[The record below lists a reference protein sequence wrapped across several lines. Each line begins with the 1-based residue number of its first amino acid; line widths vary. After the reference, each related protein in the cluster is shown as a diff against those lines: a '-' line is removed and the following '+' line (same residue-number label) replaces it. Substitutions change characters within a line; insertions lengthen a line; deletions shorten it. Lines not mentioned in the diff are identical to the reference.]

1 MLNRKQWFS
10 NVAALITASL
20 IPWVLAQADATD
32 RHVVLIS
39 IDGFAGYL
47 VDDPKV
53 PLPNIRR
60 LAEEGCIVEGGMTVS
75 DPSVTWPN
83 HTTLVTGLKPGRHG
97 VLANGV
103 LVRGGVGVPVKIDSN
118 RDQIDLVRVPT
129 IADVAHAAGLRTAEV
144 IWPCTR
150 NSKSFD
156 DQFPDV
162 PNSLDYTTPRLR
174 TELIEK
180 GFLRDESQA
189 SFRSVSVVGLD
200 YVWTEAACHLIRQR
214 KPHLTLV
221 HLLNNDATHHRRG
234 AQTQDGY
241 TANAYADM
249 CVGRIL
255 DAIDDAGIRETTTVI
270 LVADH
275 GFTLTPKAIR
285 PNVVLRKAGLLTLDG
300 GELTEA
306 QVHVVPE
313 GGVGYVYCTNP
324 ATASQ
329 RAAFVQ
335 KLLLGQEGVADF
347 LLPDRFNEVGF
358 PHPRENNQV
367 PDAIVVAKDGYG
379 VSGNMT
385 GETLVTTYQEART
398 ALGSHGFLAK
408 SPKMKAMCILSG
420 VGIRPGGK
428 IQGVD
433 NTAVAPTIAK
443 LLGLK
448 YDYAEGKPLSNVFVT
463 SGDQ

>member
-1 MLNRKQWFS
+1 MLSRKQWYF

-20 IPWVLAQADATD
+20 SPWALAQSDAAD

-53 PLPNIRR
+53 PLPNIRC
-60 LAEEGCIVEGGMTVS
+60 LAKEGCIVDGGMTVS

-83 HTTLVTGLKPGRHG
+83 HTTLVTGLKPGQHG

-103 LVRGGVGVPVKIDSN
+103 LVRGGIGVPVKIDSN
-118 RDQIDLVRVPT
+118 RDKMDLVQVPT

-144 IWPCTR
+144 NWPCTR
-150 NSKSFD
+150 NSESFD

-162 PNSLDYTTPRLR
+162 PNSLEYTTPRLR

-180 GFLRDESQA
+180 GLLRDESQA

-234 AQTQDGY
+234 AQTQDSY

-255 DAIDDAGIRETTTVI
+255 AAIDDAGIRETTTVI

-285 PNVVLRKAGLLTLDG
+285 PNVLLRKAGLLTAEG
-300 GELTEA
+300 GELTQA

-324 ATASQ
+324 ATAAE
-329 RAAFVQ
+329 RAAYVQ
-335 KLLLGQEGVADF
+335 KLFLGQEGVADF

-358 PHPRENNQV
+358 PHPRENKQV

-379 VSGNMT
+379 VSGNVT
-385 GETLVTTYQEART
+385 GETLVATYQEART

-420 VGIRPGGK
+420 AGIRPGGK
-428 IQGVD
+428 IQEID
-433 NTAVAPTIAK
+433 NTAIAPTIAR

-448 YDYAEGKPLSNVFVT
+448 YDYAEGQPLSNAFEPSV
-463 SGDQ
+463 GR

>member
-1 MLNRKQWFS
+1 MLNMKQWFS

-144 IWPCTR
+144 NWPCTR

-255 DAIDDAGIRETTTVI
+255 EAIDDAGIRETTTVI

-463 SGDQ
+463 SVDQ

>member
-1 MLNRKQWFS
+1 MLSRKQWYF

-20 IPWVLAQADATD
+20 SPWALAQSDAAD

-53 PLPNIRR
+53 PLPNIRY
-60 LAEEGCIVEGGMTVS
+60 LAKEGCIVDGGMTVS

-97 VLANGV
+97 VIANGV
-103 LVRGGVGVPVKIDSN
+103 LVRGGIGVPVKIDSN
-118 RDQIDLVRVPT
+118 RDKMDLVQVPT

-144 IWPCTR
+144 NWPCTR
-150 NSKSFD
+150 NSESFD

-162 PNSLDYTTPRLR
+162 PNSLEYTTPRLR

-180 GFLRDESQA
+180 GLLRDESQA

-234 AQTQDGY
+234 AQTQDSY

-285 PNVVLRKAGLLTLDG
+285 PNVLLRKAGLLTAEG
-300 GELTEA
+300 GELTQA

-379 VSGNMT
+379 VSGNVT
-385 GETLVTTYQEART
+385 GETLVATYQEART
-398 ALGSHGFLAK
+398 ALGSRGFLAK

-420 VGIRPGGK
+420 AGIRPGGK
-428 IQGVD
+428 IQEID
-433 NTAVAPTIAK
+433 NTAIAPTIAR

-448 YDYAEGKPLSNVFVT
+448 YDYAEGQPLSNAFEPSV
-463 SGDQ
+463 GR

>member
-1 MLNRKQWFS
+1 MLSRKQWFS
-10 NVAALITASL
+10 SVAALIAATLS
-20 IPWVLAQADATD
+20 PWALAQSDAAD

-60 LAEEGCIVEGGMTVS
+60 LAEKGCIIEGGMTVS

-103 LVRGGVGVPVKIDSN
+103 LVRGGIGVPVRIDSN
-118 RDQIDLVRVPT
+118 RDQVDLVRVPT
-129 IADVAHAAGLRTAEV
+129 VADVAHAAGLRTAEV
-144 IWPCTR
+144 NWPCTR

-174 TELIEK
+174 TELIKK
-180 GFLRDESQA
+180 GFLQDETQA
-189 SFRSVSVVGLD
+189 SFRNVSVVGLD
-200 YVWTEAACHLIRQR
+200 YVWTEAACHLIRER
-214 KPHLTLV
+214 KPHLMLV

-249 CVGRIL
+249 CVGKIL
-255 DAIDDAGIRETTTVI
+255 DAIDDAGIREATTVI

-285 PNVVLRKAGLLTLDG
+285 PNVLLRKAGLLTVDG
-300 GELTEA
+300 GELSQA

-324 ATASQ
+324 ASASE
-329 RAAFVQ
+329 RAASVQ
-335 KLLLGQEGVADF
+335 KLFLGQEGVADV

-358 PHPRENNQV
+358 PHPREYHQV

-379 VSGNMT
+379 VSGSVT

-398 ALGSHGFLAK
+398 SLGSHGFLAK
-408 SPKMKAMCILSG
+408 SSKMKAMCILSG
-420 VGIRPGGK
+420 VGIRSGVK
-428 IQGVD
+428 LQGVH

-448 YDYAEGKPLSNVFVT
+448 YDYAEGKPLSDAFDI
-463 SGDQ
+463 SAGQ

>member
-1 MLNRKQWFS
+1 MLSRKQWYF

-20 IPWVLAQADATD
+20 SPWALAQSDAAD

-53 PLPNIRR
+53 PLPNIRY
-60 LAEEGCIVEGGMTVS
+60 LAKEGCIVDGGMTVS

-97 VLANGV
+97 VIANGV
-103 LVRGGVGVPVKIDSN
+103 LVRGGIGVPVKIDSN
-118 RDQIDLVRVPT
+118 RDKMDLVQVPT

-144 IWPCTR
+144 NWPCTR

-162 PNSLDYTTPRLR
+162 PNSLEYTTPRLR

-180 GFLRDESQA
+180 GLLRDESQA

-234 AQTQDGY
+234 AQTQDSY

-255 DAIDDAGIRETTTVI
+255 EAIDDAGIRETTTVI

-285 PNVVLRKAGLLTLDG
+285 PNVLLRKAGLLTAEA
-300 GELTEA
+300 GELTQA

-324 ATASQ
+324 ATASE

-335 KLLLGQEGVADF
+335 KLFLGQEGVADF

-358 PHPRENNQV
+358 PHPRENKQV

-379 VSGNMT
+379 VSGNVT
-385 GETLVTTYQEART
+385 GETLVATYQEART

-420 VGIRPGGK
+420 AGIRPGGK
-428 IQGVD
+428 IQEID
-433 NTAVAPTIAK
+433 NTAIAPTIAR

-448 YDYAEGKPLSNVFVT
+448 YDYAEGQPLSNAFEPSV
-463 SGDQ
+463 GR

>member
-1 MLNRKQWFS
+1 MLSRKQWYF

-20 IPWVLAQADATD
+20 SPWALAQSDAAD

-53 PLPNIRR
+53 PLPNIRY
-60 LAEEGCIVEGGMTVS
+60 LAKEGCIVDGGMTVS

-103 LVRGGVGVPVKIDSN
+103 LVRGGIGVPVKIDSN
-118 RDQIDLVRVPT
+118 RDKMDLVQVPT

-144 IWPCTR
+144 NWPCTR
-150 NSKSFD
+150 NSESFD

-162 PNSLDYTTPRLR
+162 PNSLEYTTPRLR

-180 GFLRDESQA
+180 GLLRDESQA

-234 AQTQDGY
+234 AQTQDSY

-255 DAIDDAGIRETTTVI
+255 AAIDDAGIRETTTVI

-285 PNVVLRKAGLLTLDG
+285 PNVLLRKAGLLTAEG
-300 GELTEA
+300 GELTQA

-324 ATASQ
+324 ATAAE
-329 RAAFVQ
+329 RAAYVQ
-335 KLLLGQEGVADF
+335 KLFLGQEGVADF

-358 PHPRENNQV
+358 PHPRENKQV

-379 VSGNMT
+379 VSGNVT
-385 GETLVTTYQEART
+385 GETLVATYQEART

-420 VGIRPGGK
+420 AGIRPGGK
-428 IQGVD
+428 IQEID
-433 NTAVAPTIAK
+433 NTAIAPTIAR

-448 YDYAEGKPLSNVFVT
+448 YDYAEGQPLSNAFEPSV
-463 SGDQ
+463 GR

>member
-144 IWPCTR
+144 NWPCTR

-180 GFLRDESQA
+180 GFLRDESQT

-255 DAIDDAGIRETTTVI
+255 DAIDDAGIRETTTII

-335 KLLLGQEGVADF
+335 KLLLGQEDVADF

-420 VGIRPGGK
+420 VGIRSGVK
-428 IQGVD
+428 LQGVN

-448 YDYAEGKPLSNVFVT
+448 YGYAEGKPLSEAFDI
-463 SGDQ
+463 SAGQ

>member
-1 MLNRKQWFS
+1 MLNMKQWFS
-10 NVAALITASL
+10 NVTALITASL

-144 IWPCTR
+144 NWPCTR

-463 SGDQ
+463 SVDQ

>member
-118 RDQIDLVRVPT
+118 RDQIDLVLVPT

-144 IWPCTR
+144 NWPCTR

-463 SGDQ
+463 SVDQ